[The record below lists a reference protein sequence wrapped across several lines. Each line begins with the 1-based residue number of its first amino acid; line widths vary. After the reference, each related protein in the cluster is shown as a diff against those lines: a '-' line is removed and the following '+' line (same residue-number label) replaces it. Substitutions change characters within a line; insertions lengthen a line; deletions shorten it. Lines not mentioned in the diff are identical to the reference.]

1 MPTQLPELG
10 FYTLAGHAET
20 PRDLIGEVRRAEEIG
35 LGAVFI
41 SERWNVKEAAVL
53 SGAAGAVSERIAIA
67 TAATNHTTRHPV
79 ITGSYATTMHRMT
92 GGRFTLG
99 LGRGIAPLF
108 KMMGLPPITIA
119 QLEDFAGLMRRLWH
133 GETVTGHDGPAGR
146 YDTLALLDAS
156 FDEDIP
162 LGLTA
167 WGPKTCALAGRA
179 FDQVVLHTFFTDE
192 TLQRCVH
199 DVRTAAEQAGRDPGA
214 IEIWSVFAT
223 VPGDPSEDVRLKKVT
238 ARLATY
244 LQLPGYGEGLVA
256 ANRWDPEVL
265 ARFRAAPVVQSFGRN
280 MIDQVAG
287 TDQLEQIAGLLPDE
301 WTAPAAYGT
310 PEQCAAAVRGQ
321 LDLGATGVIMHG
333 ATPDE
338 LAPVVEA
345 YRGIPAGGIP
355 APPGSAAVPDSPRA
369 GDRRPADHQGRSGT

>member
-10 FYTLAGHAET
+10 FYTLAGHAES
-20 PRDLIGEVRRAEEIG
+20 PRDLIGEVRRAEAIG

-79 ITGSYATTMHRMT
+79 ITGSYATTMHRLT

-99 LGRGIAPLF
+99 LGRGIGPLF
-108 KMMGLPPITIA
+108 KMIGLPPITIA

-133 GETVTGHDGPAGR
+133 GETVIGHDGPAGR
-146 YDTLALLDAS
+146 YDTLALLDPS

-199 DVRTAAEQAGRDPGA
+199 DVRTAAEQAGRDPDS
-214 IEIWSVFAT
+214 IEIWSVVAT
-223 VPGDPSEDVRLKKVT
+223 IPGEPSAEARLKKVT

-256 ANRWDPEVL
+256 ANRWDPDIL
-265 ARFRAAPVVQSFGRN
+265 AKFRAADVVQGFGRS
-280 MIDQVAG
+280 MIDQVAT
-287 TDQLEQIAGLLPDE
+287 TDQLEQIAALLPEE

-338 LAPVVEA
+338 LAPVVES
-345 YRGIPAGGIP
+345 YRAITG
-355 APPGSAAVPDSPRA
+355 
-369 GDRRPADHQGRSGT
+369 

>member
-1 MPTQLPELG
+1 MPEQLAELG
-10 FYTLAGHAET
+10 FYTLAGHAES
-20 PRDLIGEVRRAEEIG
+20 PRDLIGEVRRAEDIG

-53 SGAAGAVSERIAIA
+53 SGAVGAVSEQIAIA

-79 ITGSYATTMHRMT
+79 ITGSYATTMHRLT

-108 KMMGLPPITIA
+108 KMLGLPPITIA
-119 QLEDFAGLMRRLWH
+119 QLEDFAGLMRRLWR
-133 GETVTGHDGPAGR
+133 GETITDHDGPAGR
-146 YDTLALLDAS
+146 YDTLALLDPS

-167 WGPKTCALAGRA
+167 WGPRTCALAGRA
-179 FDQVVLHTFFTDE
+179 FDQVVLHTFFADE
-192 TLQRCVH
+192 TLRRCVR
-199 DVRTAAEQAGRDPGA
+199 DIRTAAEQAGRDPDSVQ
-214 IEIWSVFAT
+214 IWSVFAT
-223 VPGDPSEDVRLKKVT
+223 VPGDPGDEVRLKKVT

-256 ANRWDPEVL
+256 ANRWDPGVL
-265 ARFRAAPVVQSFGRN
+265 ARFRTAPVVQSFGRN
-280 MIDQVAG
+280 MIDQVA
-287 TDQLEQIAGLLPDE
+287 TSDQLEQIASLLPDE
-301 WTAPAAYGT
+301 WTAPAAYGS
-310 PEQCAAAVRGQ
+310 PWQCAAAVRGQ

-345 YRGIPAGGIP
+345 YRAEH
-355 APPGSAAVPDSPRA
+355 A
-369 GDRRPADHQGRSGT
+369 

>member
-1 MPTQLPELG
+1 MSTPDQIAELG
-10 FYTLAGHAET
+10 FYTLAGHAES
-20 PRDLIGEVRRAEEIG
+20 PRDLIGEVRRAEDIG

-41 SERWNVKEAAVL
+41 SERWNVKEAGVL
-53 SGAAGAVSERIAIA
+53 SGAVGAVSERIAIA
-67 TAATNHTTRHPV
+67 TAATNHNTRHPV
-79 ITGSYATTMHRMT
+79 ITGSYATTMHRLT

-99 LGRGIAPLF
+99 IGRGIGPLF
-108 KMMGLPPITIA
+108 KMVGLAPITIA
-119 QLEDFAGLMRRLWH
+119 QMEDFAGLMRRLWH
-133 GETVTGHDGPAGR
+133 GETVSHDGPAGR
-146 YDTLALLDAS
+146 YDSLRLLDPS

-167 WGPKTCALAGRA
+167 WGPKTCALGGRA

-192 TLQRCVH
+192 TLARCAA
-199 DVRTAAEQAGRDPGA
+199 DVRSAAERAGRDPDA
-214 IEIWSVFAT
+214 VEIWSVFAT
-223 VPGDPSEDVRLKKVT
+223 IPGEPTPEARLKKVT

-265 ARFRAAPVVQSFGRN
+265 RRFRADEVVKSVPG
-280 MIDQVAG
+280 MIDQVG
-287 TDQLEQIAGLLPDE
+287 TTEQLEHIATLLPDE

-310 PEQCAAAVRGQ
+310 PEQCAAAVRRQ

-345 YRGIPAGGIP
+345 YR
-355 APPGSAAVPDSPRA
+355 AVCS
-369 GDRRPADHQGRSGT
+369 